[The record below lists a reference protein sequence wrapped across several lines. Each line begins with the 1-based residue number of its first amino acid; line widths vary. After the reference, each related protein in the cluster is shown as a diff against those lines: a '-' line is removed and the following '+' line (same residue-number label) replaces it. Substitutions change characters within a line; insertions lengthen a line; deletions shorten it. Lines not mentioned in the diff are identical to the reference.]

1 MNLKVSIII
10 ILGVI
15 ALYISTQYY
24 SGFNRSK
31 TIKACIIGKAELD
44 SKKAKE
50 DRLSNEQI
58 KKFCEDQIKWWKN
71 QKDQMLIHLL

>member
-1 MNLKVSIII
+1 MSNNLKVSIII

-24 SGFNRSK
+24 SGFNKSK

-44 SKKAKE
+44 SKKAKK
-50 DRLSNEQI
+50 DRLSHEQI
-58 KKFCEDQIKWWKN
+58 KKFCDDQIK
-71 QKDQMLIHLL
+71 

>member
-1 MNLKVSIII
+1 MSNNLKVSIII

-24 SGFNRSK
+24 SGFNKSK

-50 DRLSNEQI
+50 DRLSNEEI
-58 KKFCEDQIKWWKN
+58 KKFCEDQIK
-71 QKDQMLIHLL
+71 

>member
-1 MNLKVSIII
+1 MSNNLKVSIII

-24 SGFNRSK
+24 SGFNKSK

-44 SKKAKE
+44 SKKPKE

-58 KKFCEDQIKWWKN
+58 KKFCEDQIK
-71 QKDQMLIHLL
+71 

>member
-1 MNLKVSIII
+1 MSNNLKVSIII

-24 SGFNRSK
+24 SGFNKSK

-44 SKKAKE
+44 SKKNEADK
-50 DRLSNEQI
+50 LSKEQI
-58 KKFCEDQIKWWKN
+58 RKFCEDQIK
-71 QKDQMLIHLL
+71 

>member
-1 MNLKVSIII
+1 MSNNLKVSIII

-15 ALYISTQYY
+15 ALYVSTQYY
-24 SGFNRSK
+24 SGFNKSK

-58 KKFCEDQIKWWKN
+58 KKFCEDQIK
-71 QKDQMLIHLL
+71 

>member
-1 MNLKVSIII
+1 MSNNLKVSIII

-24 SGFNRSK
+24 SGFNKSK

-50 DRLSNEQI
+50 DRLSNDEI
-58 KKFCEDQIKWWKN
+58 KKFCEDQIK
-71 QKDQMLIHLL
+71 

>member
-1 MNLKVSIII
+1 MSNNLKVSIII

-15 ALYISTQYY
+15 ALYVSTQYY
-24 SGFNRSK
+24 SGFNKSK

-44 SKKAKE
+44 SKKTKE

-58 KKFCEDQIKWWKN
+58 KKFCEDQIK
-71 QKDQMLIHLL
+71 

>member
-1 MNLKVSIII
+1 MSNNLKVSIII

-24 SGFNRSK
+24 SGFNKSK

-50 DRLSNEQI
+50 DRLSNDQI
-58 KKFCEDQIKWWKN
+58 KKFCEDQIK
-71 QKDQMLIHLL
+71 

>member
-1 MNLKVSIII
+1 MSNNLKVSIII

-24 SGFNRSK
+24 SGFNKSI

-58 KKFCEDQIKWWKN
+58 KKFCEDQIK
-71 QKDQMLIHLL
+71 

>member
-1 MNLKVSIII
+1 MSNNLKVSIII

-24 SGFNRSK
+24 SGFNKSK

-50 DRLSNEQI
+50 DRFSNEQI
-58 KKFCEDQIKWWKN
+58 QKFCEDQIK
-71 QKDQMLIHLL
+71 

>member
-1 MNLKVSIII
+1 MSNNLKVSIIV

-24 SGFNRSK
+24 SGFNKSK

-44 SKKAKE
+44 SKKTKE

-58 KKFCEDQIKWWKN
+58 KKFCEDQIK
-71 QKDQMLIHLL
+71 

>member
-1 MNLKVSIII
+1 MSNNLKVSIII

-24 SGFNRSK
+24 SGFNKSK

-44 SKKAKE
+44 
-50 DRLSNEQI
+50 LS
-58 KKFCEDQIKWWKN
+58 
-71 QKDQMLIHLL
+71 LIHI

>member
-1 MNLKVSIII
+1 MKKNLKLIVFLIIGI
-10 ILGVI
+10 I
-15 ALYISTQYY
+15 ALYISTNYY
-24 SGFNRSK
+24 NDFNRSK

-58 KKFCEDQIKWWKN
+58 KKFCEDQIK
-71 QKDQMLIHLL
+71 

>member
-1 MNLKVSIII
+1 MSNNLKVSIII

-58 KKFCEDQIKWWKN
+58 KKFCEDQIK
-71 QKDQMLIHLL
+71 

>member
-1 MNLKVSIII
+1 MCIRDRIII

-24 SGFNRSK
+24 SGFNKSK

-50 DRLSNEQI
+50 DRLSNDEI
-58 KKFCEDQIKWWKN
+58 KKFCEDQIK
-71 QKDQMLIHLL
+71 

>member
-1 MNLKVSIII
+1 MSNNLKVSIII

-24 SGFNRSK
+24 SGFNKSK

-44 SKKAKE
+44 SKKTKE

-58 KKFCEDQIKWWKN
+58 KKFCEDQIK
-71 QKDQMLIHLL
+71 

>member
-1 MNLKVSIII
+1 MSNNLKVSIII

-15 ALYISTQYY
+15 ALFISTQYY
-24 SGFNRSK
+24 SGFNKSK

-58 KKFCEDQIKWWKN
+58 KKFCEDQIK
-71 QKDQMLIHLL
+71 

>member
-1 MNLKVSIII
+1 MSNNLKVSIII

-15 ALYISTQYY
+15 ALYISNQYY
-24 SGFNRSK
+24 SGFNKSK

-58 KKFCEDQIKWWKN
+58 KKFCEDQIK
-71 QKDQMLIHLL
+71 

>member
-1 MNLKVSIII
+1 MSNNLKVSIII

-24 SGFNRSK
+24 SGFNKSK

-44 SKKAKE
+44 SKKPE
-50 DRLSNEQI
+50 SERLSADEV
-58 KKFCEDQIKWWKN
+58 KKFEIGQITVG
-71 QKDQMLIHLL
+71 

>member
-1 MNLKVSIII
+1 M
-10 ILGVI
+10 
-15 ALYISTQYY
+15 YISTQYY
-24 SGFNRSK
+24 SGFNKSK

-71 QKDQMLIHLL
+71 QKDQMSIHL

>member
-1 MNLKVSIII
+1 MSNNLKVSIII

-24 SGFNRSK
+24 SGFNKSK

-44 SKKAKE
+44 SKKLESEGAQLMK
-50 DRLSNEQI
+50 LKNFVKI
-58 KKFCEDQIKWWKN
+58 K
-71 QKDQMLIHLL
+71 

>member
-1 MNLKVSIII
+1 MSNNLKVSIII

-24 SGFNRSK
+24 SGFNKSK

-44 SKKAKE
+44 SQKAKE

-58 KKFCEDQIKWWKN
+58 KKFCEDQIK
-71 QKDQMLIHLL
+71 